1 MHDEIIVF
9 RRLNSTDSTCDP
21 IQRRVWRSHAF
32 GIYLA
37 VIVDN
42 FWVPFGSMVILRSSM
57 FPEPGNL
64 RKECTEPFFISNSKA
79 TVT

>member
-1 MHDEIIVF
+1 MLSSIF
-9 RRLNSTDSTCDP
+9 RCLNSTDSTSGP

-37 VIVDN
+37 LIVDN
-42 FWVPFGSMVILRSSM
+42 FWFPFGSMVILRPSM
-57 FPEPGNL
+57 VPESGNL
-64 RKECTEPFFISNSKA
+64 RKECTKPFFHSNSRA